1 MKQKIKIFIFII
13 CIVFTVMAPPK
24 RRQIR
29 SLSPL
34 STCKDLAQLD
44 DLEEEIE
51 RLSLSPTSPQ
61 SPINGR
67 FSTPSEQEPAQE
79 KELSWEELRE
89 RQERRQKLRILAS
102 ALMVKED
109 CLGDVNEITRQRKRE
124 DDVDRTTTKRSKSDE

>member
-1 MKQKIKIFIFII
+1 
-13 CIVFTVMAPPK
+13 MAPPK